1 MIFTKKFENGLRV
14 IVNKME
20 GFMSVSCGI
29 LVKTGS
35 SNENDKEN
43 GISHFIEHTMFK
55 GTEKRTAFQ
64 ISESIDNIGGQINAF
79 TSKEV
84 TCYYTKSTS
93 DKIEDALEVLSD
105 IFFNSKFDEE
115 ELEKEKGVVIEE
127 IKMSE
132 DTPEDI
138 LLDLLAESY
147 YGKNGL
153 GKTILGPEENIRNFT
168 RQDLLDYMDK
178 YYTAD
183 NVVISIS
190 GGVNEKEIFS
200 LIENYFAN
208 KFTKSKSAEQL
219 NLKADGVKNAFRQK
233 KIEQAHI
240 GISFPAFPA
249 SDERAER
256 LNIANTILGGGM
268 SSRLFQKVREELGLA
283 YSVYSYPSLYKN
295 SGVLEIYAGV
305 NVASRDLAVEAIL
318 GVVKDFAENGIT
330 EEEFNRGKVQIKS
343 SFVFGNESTATQ
355 MLLYGKYLLLRD
367 KVFNVEEK
375 MKLYDDI
382 TLSEVNAVIKEIFG
396 NNDISVACVSPE
408 NSPIKI

>member
-1 MIFTKKFENGLRV
+1 MIFTKTFENGLRV
-14 IVNKME
+14 IINKMDS
-20 GFMSVSCGI
+20 FMSVSCGV

-35 SNENDKEN
+35 ANESDVEN

-55 GTEKRTAFQ
+55 GTEKRSAFQ
-64 ISESIDNIGGQINAF
+64 ISEAIDNIGGQINAF
-79 TSKEV
+79 TSKEI

-93 DKIEDALEVLSD
+93 DKIEDSLEVLSD
-105 IFFNSKFDEE
+105 IFFNSKFDEA

-153 GKTILGPEENIRNFT
+153 GKTILGPEENIKRFT
-168 RQDLLDYMDK
+168 RQDILDYMAK

-190 GGVNEKEIFS
+190 GGVDEKVVFD
-200 LIENYFAN
+200 LIEKYFAK
-208 KFTKSKSAEQL
+208 KFNALKSANQL
-219 NLKADGVKNAFRQK
+219 ETKAEGVKNLFRQK
-233 KIEQAHI
+233 QIEQAHI
-240 GISFPAFPA
+240 GISFPAF
-249 SDERAER
+249 SVNDERAEC
-256 LNIANTILGGGM
+256 LNIANTVLGGGM

-305 NVASRDLAVEAIL
+305 NVESRDLALKAIL
-318 GVVKDFAENGIT
+318 DVVKDFADNGIT
-330 EEEFNRGKVQIKS
+330 EDEFNRGKVQIKS

-367 KVFNVEEK
+367 VVFDVEEK
-375 MKLYDDI
+375 MKLYDTI
-382 TLSEVNAVIKEIFG
+382 SLQEVNATIKEIFDCD
-396 NNDISVACVSPE
+396 NVSFACVSPK
-408 NSPIKI
+408 NDPIKI